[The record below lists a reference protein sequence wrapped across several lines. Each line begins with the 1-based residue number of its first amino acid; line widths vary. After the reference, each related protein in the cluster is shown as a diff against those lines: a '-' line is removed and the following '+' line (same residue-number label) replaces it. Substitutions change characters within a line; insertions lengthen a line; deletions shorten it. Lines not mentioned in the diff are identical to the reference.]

1 MSEQSSPG
9 STGDLSAPEALN
21 ISDQDRIVRH
31 LRHQVLQRITGAE
44 GERVRTDFPRDRY
57 FAGTLAAE
65 SSEELGD
72 FSDDLQSKMKPSALG
87 ATVRLRDID
96 PDDTMAVDISGAVW
110 IRVNPTYEEL
120 QNADEFVS
128 LGDTEEEA
136 DSEADEDDREE
147 LIEVFER
154 FELSVPTIEI
164 PVEDLL
170 GGTDGTP
177 ERVTERAAEAI
188 RIAFQNVQAEAEER
202 EDISLFRIAEDG
214 VSQSALEDRAAYDAY
229 LEDRSGE
236 VAIPE
241 WDASLSVSATTEA
254 EADTLKVDLEFA
266 NEAQITPSDSRY
278 TRRDPTLFEVE
289 MELVLEGTGS
299 FVPFTFDPLPEDFRY
314 NRGLWGHG
322 RNCTVVAP
330 EKPLM
335 PGGQPPGRS
344 AAPVD
349 PTADRLRT
357 EYLPEYRQF
366 AYASADR
373 GLDTSFASL
382 ADLEGGGYERLEDV
396 LEEMREYRDT
406 RYAEALEEYR
416 ARSDW
421 NRGDGDGRGGNDEED
436 FQQDR
441 EKFEREI
448 RRFERGVESLRE
460 HPDMVGRAFE
470 LMNETM
476 DEMHEFDGWRLFQL
490 VFIVMLIPDIA
501 SREHDEYIAA
511 AWREDSD
518 IGGEQPVDAQEALDI
533 VDVLWFP
540 TGGGKTEAFL
550 GTAIWNAFFDRIR
563 GKDFGVTAWTRFPLR
578 LLSLQQLQRMAET
591 MMYADLVRRQEDD
604 IGGPPNHPFSVG
616 FLVGKRNT
624 PNSLTGF
631 NNNKAD
637 ELRKDDERR
646 EDLKV
651 LANCPEC
658 GSDISMRVTDDHR
671 LAHVCTGSDLNCS
684 WQQRELDQESPYAVD
699 ELPVH
704 VVDNELYR
712 YAPTI
717 LAGTIDKIT
726 ATGYQR
732 KMAHLLTG
740 KMEYECPIHGFASL
754 GECTEKYGCDIDKND
769 FENMAT
775 PVEPKDPAPSL
786 EVPDELHLLEESVG
800 SFDGHYE
807 TAVQELQE
815 IEDAGKTKVVAP
827 TATITA
833 FEDQVYHLFLRN
845 AERFPAPGPY
855 LRENFY
861 AEQKPDLQRYYI
873 GITPHGKTHIN
884 SIIDLL
890 FHYHRAIQDLLDDA
904 VHQPDELL
912 DGSLLEPADSQAP
925 LDVDSEPELLDLL
938 GKYTTSLTYLLSRKD
953 GDRLDQSIDGQ
964 LANYF
969 QTEGRP
975 PLNADRMTGGTKFE
989 EIQDIL
995 DVLENPWKESSDSLN
1010 LERLI
1015 DQGII
1020 DQSAEDE
1027 IEELVSVI
1035 TGCLHDDAPAS
1046 TYRDALERSSDEART
1061 GLAWLLASRKNSIT
1075 ATSMISHGV
1084 DVERFNMM
1092 VFFGMPRQ
1100 TAEYIQSSSRAGRD
1114 HPGLIFNVFHPIR
1127 ERDRSHYHFFEK
1139 YHEFLDRLVEPV
1151 AINRWAK
1158 NSVHRTHPGLFMS
1171 LLLKHYMYEDQYD
1184 RLFFGS
1190 EAKKLIQNIDEDALA
1205 DTIEAMY
1212 GGEAVPTEFAAT
1224 ARELTG
1230 QAASQ
1235 IQLNDDEKWTSNRLQ
1250 RSVMTSLR
1258 DVDEQL
1264 PIRATYDSRDLF
1276 ETLDRRR

>member
-1 MSEQSSPG
+1 MSEQSPSR
-9 STGDLSAPEALN
+9 TGRANLDSEALDLSDE
-21 ISDQDRIVRH
+21 DRIVRH
-31 LRHQVLQRITGAE
+31 LRHQVLQQITGEA
-44 GERVRTDFPRDRY
+44 GERVRTDFPRDRF
-57 FAGTLAAE
+57 FAGALSPE
-65 SSEELGD
+65 SGDEFDD

-87 ATVRLRDID
+87 ATVQVADVD
-96 PDDTMAVDISGAVW
+96 PDDTLEVDITGAVW

-120 QNADEFVS
+120 QNADDFVS
-128 LGDTEEEA
+128 LGDTDEPEPDEEEA
-136 DSEADEDDREE
+136 ED

-170 GGTDGTP
+170 GGCEGTP
-177 ERVTERAAEAI
+177 ERVTERANDAL
-188 RIAFQNVQAEAEER
+188 RMAFQNVQAEAEER
-202 EDISLFRIAEDG
+202 DDISLFQIAEEG
-214 VSQSALEDRAAYDAY
+214 VPQSALEDRATYREY
-229 LEDRSGE
+229 LDNRSGE
-236 VAIPE
+236 VAIPDWE
-241 WDASLSVSATTEA
+241 ASLSLTASSDGEG
-254 EADTLKVDLEFA
+254 DGLKVSFEFA
-266 NEAQITPSDSRY
+266 NEAQITASDSRH

-289 MELVLEGTGS
+289 LEFQLDGTGS
-299 FVPFTFDPLPEDFRY
+299 FVPFTFDPLPRDFRY
-314 NRGLWGHG
+314 NRDLWGHG
-322 RNCTVVAP
+322 TNCTIVAP
-330 EKPLM
+330 SEELM
-335 PGGQPPGRS
+335 PEGRPPGRS
-344 AAPVD
+344 APPANPS
-349 PTADRLRT
+349 ADVLRT
-357 EYLPEYRQF
+357 EFIPQYQQF
-366 AYASADR
+366 AYESAER
-373 GLDTSFASL
+373 GPEPTFKALSDLDDGGFAVL
-382 ADLEGGGYERLEDV
+382 DAV
-396 LEEMREYRDT
+396 LEEMETYRDERYPEAREEYRD
-406 RYAEALEEYR
+406 RE
-416 ARSDW
+416 DW
-421 NRGDGDGRGGNDEED
+421 NQSDPDGRGGTDERD
-436 FQQDR
+436 FERDRAKFDR
-441 EKFEREI
+441 EI
-448 RRFERGVESLRE
+448 QRFERGIESLRDQ
-460 HPDMVGRAFE
+460 PDTIGRAFE

-476 DEMHEFDGWRLFQL
+476 AKMHDFDSWHLFQL

-501 SREHDEYIAA
+501 SREYDEFAEA
-511 AWREDSD
+511 SWREGPEADS
-518 IGGEQPVDAQEALDI
+518 EQPVETEEALDI

-550 GTAIWNAFFDRIR
+550 GTAVWNAFFDRIR

-578 LLSLQQLQRMAET
+578 LLSIQQLQRMAET
-591 MMYADLVRRQEDD
+591 MMYADLVRRRQDD
-604 IGGPPNHPFSVG
+604 IGAPPARPFSVG

-631 NNNKAD
+631 NNNKAA
-637 ELRKDDERR
+637 ELRQDDERR

-651 LANCPEC
+651 LASCPVCE
-658 GSDISMRVTDDHR
+658 SDISMRVTDDLR
-671 LAHVCTGSDLNCS
+671 LAHVCEGSDLECN
-684 WQQRELDQESPYAVD
+684 WQQRELDQESPYEVD

-712 YAPTI
+712 YAPTV

-740 KMEYECPIHGFASL
+740 QMEYECPIHGFASL
-754 GECTEKYGCDIDKND
+754 GECTEKYGCDIPGNE
-769 FENMAT
+769 FESLAT
-775 PVEPKDPAPSL
+775 PVNPVDPAPSL

-833 FEDQVYHLFLRN
+833 YEDQVYHLFLRN
-845 AERFPAPGPY
+845 AERFPAPGPF

-861 AEQKPDLQRYYI
+861 AEQKPSLQRYYL

-890 FHYHRAIQDLLDDA
+890 FHYHSAIQDLMDIA
-904 VHQPDELL
+904 VHDPDSVL
-912 DGSLLEPADSQAP
+912 DGSALEPAANSEP
-925 LDVDSEPELLDLL
+925 LDTDSAPELLDLL
-938 GKYTTSLTYLLSRKD
+938 GNYTTSLTYLLSRKD

-964 LANYF
+964 LASYF
-969 QTEGRP
+969 QTEDRP
-975 PLNADRMTGGTKFE
+975 PLNADRMTGSTQFE
-989 EIQDIL
+989 EIQNIL
-995 DVLENPWKESSDSLN
+995 DTLENPWQESADASN
-1010 LERLI
+1010 LDRLI
-1015 DQGII
+1015 SQGIVAEG
-1020 DQSAEDE
+1020 AEDE
-1027 IEELVSVI
+1027 ILELESVL
-1035 TGCLHDDAPAS
+1035 TGCLQDGAPES
-1046 TYRDALERSSDEART
+1046 TYRDALANSIDAAKT
-1061 GLAWLLASRKNSIT
+1061 GLAWLLVSRKNSIT

-1092 VFFGMPRQ
+1092 LFFGMPRQ

-1127 ERDRSHYHFFEK
+1127 ERDQSHYHFFEK

-1171 LLLKHYMYEDQYD
+1171 LLLNYYMYQDDYD

-1190 EAKKLIQNIDEDALA
+1190 EAKDLIQSIDEDELA
-1205 DTIEAMY
+1205 DTIEDMY
-1212 GGEAVPTEFAAT
+1212 GGDTVPTEFAST
-1224 ARELTG
+1224 ARELTT

-1264 PIRATYDSRDLF
+1264 SIRATYQSRDIF
-1276 ETLDRRR
+1276 ETFDRRR